1 MFKLFGKRKRELEQ
15 LEEEFERFKAYVEER
30 DFLMETGFTT
40 TITDK
45 KLLEE
50 LRKTTFDGYS
60 FAEVKEQIF
69 SFDFRNIKELVD
81 KLIDLEN
88 KQEILDT
95 YRPIT
100 QNNFVQEKIDLDTG
114 KNNKNNKKE
123 GK

>member
-15 LEEEFERFKAYVEER
+15 LEEEFERFKACVEER

-50 LRKTTFDGYS
+50 LRKTTFNGYS

-69 SFDFRNIKELVD
+69 NFDFRNINRCTSPRLTGQPA
-81 KLIDLEN
+81 IGDLQGAAIHHDGN
-88 KQEILDT
+88 T
-95 YRPIT
+95 
-100 QNNFVQEKIDLDTG
+100 VQRG
-114 KNNKNNKKE
+114 
-123 GK
+123 GR

>member
-1 MFKLFGKRKRELEQ
+1 
-15 LEEEFERFKAYVEER
+15 
-30 DFLMETGFTT
+30 METGFTT

-50 LRKTTFDGYS
+50 LRKTTFNGYS

-69 SFDFRNIKELVD
+69 NFDFRNIEELVD

-88 KQEILDT
+88 KQEILAT

>member
-1 MFKLFGKRKRELEQ
+1 
-15 LEEEFERFKAYVEER
+15 
-30 DFLMETGFTT
+30 METGFTT

-69 SFDFRNIKELVD
+69 NFDFRNIEELVD

>member
-1 MFKLFGKRKRELEQ
+1 MFILFGKRKRELEQ
-15 LEEEFERFKAYVEER
+15 LEEEFERFKACVEER

-69 SFDFRNIKELVD
+69 NFDFRNIEELVD